1 MAGPACSRGCRILN
15 SDADFAAVLQR
26 FELSGHVASVETV
39 DSGHIN
45 RTFLVRIT
53 HANGT
58 KRYVLQRINSHVF
71 PNPTAVMENI
81 DRVTTHIGS
90 RAASQAADRLSQQSQ
105 LILIRSRD
113 GESFVNDGDG
123 SFWRLWPYIYGAS
136 TFDTAQ
142 SGKTAYGAAAAF
154 GNFQSLVHDLPGP
167 RLQEIIPDFHNTPAR
182 YEQFR
187 TALESDTCGRAKRC
201 AQEIENAMRFEES
214 AGALCLMHERGELPE
229 RIVHN
234 DAKIN
239 NVLFDDKTG
248 LPVCVIDLDTVMPG
262 LALYDFGDLVRTVAM
277 PVAED
282 ARDLDSVVLQL
293 DLYEQLVAGYIDSTI
308 DFLSDAE
315 TEHLA
320 LAGKI
325 ITVETGLRFLTD
337 YLAGDTYFRIHRPE
351 QNLDRAR
358 TQFALAASIE
368 EHFQSMQSITSDA
381 RAGHA
386 QRMSNQQ

>member
-1 MAGPACSRGCRILN
+1 MAEPARARGCRILN
-15 SDADFAAVLQR
+15 SDTDFAAILQR

-39 DSGHIN
+39 NSGHIN
-45 RTFLVRIT
+45 NTYLVRIT
-53 HANGT
+53 HVSGT

-71 PNPTAVMENI
+71 PNPAAVMENI
-81 DRVTTHIGS
+81 DRVTAHIGS
-90 RAASQAADRLSQQSQ
+90 RAGSQAAERLSQQSQ

-113 GESFVNDGDG
+113 GESFVNGGDG

-154 GNFQSLVHDLPGP
+154 GSFQHLVHDLPGP
-167 RLQEIIPDFHNTPAR
+167 RLQETIPDFHNTPAR
-182 YEQFR
+182 YEQFH
-187 TALESDTCGRAKRC
+187 TVLGSNVCERAQRC
-201 AQEIENAMRFEES
+201 AAEIEMAMRFEES
-214 AGALCLMHERGELPE
+214 AGALCRMHERGELPE

-234 DAKIN
+234 DAKLN
-239 NVLFDDKTG
+239 NVLFDDASG

-293 DLYEQLVAGYIDSTI
+293 DLYKQLVAGYIDSTI
-308 DFLSDAE
+308 DFLSEAE

-358 TQFALAASIE
+358 AQFALAASIDE
-368 EHFQSMQSITSDA
+368 NFLTMQSITSDA
-381 RAGHA
+381 RAGSA
-386 QRMSNQQ
+386 RRMSSKP